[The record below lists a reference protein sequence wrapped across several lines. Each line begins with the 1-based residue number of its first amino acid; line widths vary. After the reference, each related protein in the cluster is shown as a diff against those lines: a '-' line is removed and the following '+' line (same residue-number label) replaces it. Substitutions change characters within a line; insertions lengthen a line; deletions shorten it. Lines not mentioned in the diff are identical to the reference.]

1 MDIERDK
8 GTVGANEKALI
19 ELTCADCWYCTW
31 SDLWTSACI
40 KFELPIKADG
50 PACIS
55 INPRNNPPGNPGMS
69 N

>member
-8 GTVGANEKALI
+8 GTVEANEKALS

-31 SDLWTSACI
+31 SDLWTSSCI
-40 KFELPIKADG
+40 KFELPVKPDG

-55 INPRNNPPGNPGMS
+55 IYRKI
-69 N
+69 